1 MSHNKKESK
10 NKEDVKEEVPKDD
23 SIKDSAVTSQP
34 MPSTAAGDKETS
46 SERIEAGDKE
56 TTLEATVGILSVSM
70 TMSPD
75 DPANWTNEWH
85 EPRWQ
90 DCGGEV
96 DKLNVRLLGCCF
108 CEANMSNSASLGVME
123 IDESGDR
130 KYPYCGLFWLVGV
143 LGIWLPWRPETY
155 VLRRATRRRY
165 INANDIIYQLTDY
178 EDLSLA
184 GIK

>member
-1 MSHNKKESK
+1 MSHNKKETSK
-10 NKEDVKEEVPKDD
+10 NKEDVKEEEPKDD
-23 SIKDSAVTSQP
+23 SIKDSAVVTSQP

-56 TTLEATVGILSVSM
+56 TTLEAKER
-70 TMSPD
+70 D
-75 DPANWTNEWH
+75 DPSNWTNEWH

-165 INANDIIYQLTDY
+165 INTNVIIYQLTDY
-178 EDLSLA
+178 EELSLA

>member
-1 MSHNKKESK
+1 MSQNKKETAR
-10 NKEDVKEEVPKDD
+10 NKEDVKDVKDKVTKDD

-56 TTLEATVGILSVSM
+56 TTLEAKER
-70 TMSPD
+70 D

-108 CEANMSNSASLGVME
+108 CEANMSNSASIGVME

-165 INANDIIYQLTDY
+165 INANDIIYQLTDF

-184 GIK
+184 GIR